1 MKKAELAVPAL
12 TAALEIG
19 IDRGALKASGSYLEY
34 LTAKRA
40 LGQG

>member
-19 IDRGALKASGSYLEY
+19 IDRGALMLASMVS
-34 LTAKRA
+34 TPMRF
-40 LGQG
+40 

>member
-19 IDRGALKASGSYLEY
+19 IDRGALMSFTMPRDGNFF
-34 LTAKRA
+34 
-40 LGQG
+40 